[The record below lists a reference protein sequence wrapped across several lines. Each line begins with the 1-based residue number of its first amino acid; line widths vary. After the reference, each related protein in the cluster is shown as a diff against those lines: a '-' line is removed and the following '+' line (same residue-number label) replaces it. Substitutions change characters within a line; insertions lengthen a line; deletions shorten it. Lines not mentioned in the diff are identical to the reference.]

1 MSTHP
6 LIETEARHYLQ
17 SRGISVP
24 EYRLATSPQEA
35 VDHAKAL
42 GLPVVL
48 KIVSKEIVHKSD
60 VGGVR
65 VNLRTAEEVAG
76 AYESI
81 LSSVSE
87 RVPGAKIDGVLVA
100 RHVEDALEVIIG
112 AMVDKQFGPVIM
124 FGLGGIFVEVFKDVT
139 FGIAPL
145 SMPEAESMVR
155 DIQGY
160 PLIKGVRGQ
169 SGKNEPALTNLLVQV
184 SDLMMNDDDLVEVDL
199 NPVLVTVED
208 AYIADARIICKGL
221 KAAEG

>member
-6 LIETEARHYLQ
+6 LIETEARQYLQ
-17 SRGISVP
+17 SRGISIP

-100 RHVEDALEVIIG
+100 RHIEDALEVIIG

-124 FGLGGIFVEVFKDVT
+124 FGLGGIFVEVFKDVI

>member
-6 LIETEARHYLQ
+6 LVETEARQYLQ

-24 EYRLATSPQEA
+24 EYKLATSAQEA
-35 VDHAKAL
+35 VDYAKAL
-42 GLPVVL
+42 DFPVVL

-76 AYESI
+76 AYENI
-81 LSSVSE
+81 LSSVNE
-87 RVPGAKIDGVLVA
+87 RVPGAKIAGVLVA
-100 RHVEDALEVIIG
+100 KHIEDALEVIIG
-112 AMVDKQFGPVIM
+112 ATVDKQFGPVIM

-169 SGKNEPALTNLLVQV
+169 SGKNEPALASLLVQV
-184 SDLMMNDDDLVEVDL
+184 SDLMMKDRDLLEVDL
-199 NPVLVTVED
+199 NPVLVTSEG
-208 AYIADARIICKGL
+208 AYIADARILCKG
-221 KAAEG
+221 

>member
-17 SRGISVP
+17 SRGISIP

-42 GLPVVL
+42 DFPVVL
-48 KIVSKEIVHKSD
+48 KIVSREIVHKSD

-65 VNLRTAEEVAG
+65 VNLRTAEEVAE
-76 AYESI
+76 AYGSI

-87 RVPGAKIDGVLVA
+87 RAPGAKIDGVLVA
-100 RHVEDALEVIIG
+100 RHVENALEVIIG
-112 AMVDKQFGPVIM
+112 ATVDKQFGPVIM

-139 FGIAPL
+139 FGTPPL
-145 SMPEAESMVR
+145 SRPEAESMVR

-184 SDLMMNDDDLVEVDL
+184 SDLMMKDRDLAEVDL
-199 NPVLVTVED
+199 NPVLVTSED
-208 AYIADARIICKGL
+208 AYIADARIIITNRP
-221 KAAEG
+221 

>member
-6 LIETEARHYLQ
+6 LIETEARQYLQ

-100 RHVEDALEVIIG
+100 RHIEDALEVIIG

-124 FGLGGIFVEVFKDVT
+124 FGLGGIFVEVFKDVI

-221 KAAEG
+221 KAVEG